1 LLTKAGAAVNIA
13 NDGSEAVAAITGAVQ
28 PPPYDIVLMDMQ
40 MPVMDG
46 HEATR
51 AIRSD
56 PRYDNLPIVAMTAQA
71 MAEERDQCLAEGMND
86 HITKPIDPDLL
97 YRTVLAFAGQRVVPR
112 AGAASPAL
120 ATEAAP
126 SELRAIAGVDT
137 VDGLHRVGGNER
149 LYHAMLRQYADD
161 QADTAAALRAALA
174 ATDMKTA
181 ERLAHT
187 LKGVSA
193 TLGIKRPSEAAAVVE
208 DRIRHD
214 RLEGIEDDLMA
225 LEEATAAVIASIRTA
240 LVQAA
245 APRST
250 DLSAVLPL
258 LRRLEVLL
266 LDSDG
271 AALDCVLEAQEVLAR
286 ALNPEEL
293 AGLTREVQNFA
304 FDAAL
309 AQLRA
314 IAARFGTATAGGD
327 GAALGA
333 ALSRLETMLAEDNGA
348 ALDCALEAQE
358 LLERALGEEE
368 AGALLREVGNFDF
381 DAALVRVRSHAA
393 R

>member
-1 LLTKAGAAVNIA
+1 
-13 NDGSEAVAAITGAVQ
+13 
-28 PPPYDIVLMDMQ
+28 
-40 MPVMDG
+40 MDG

-51 AIRSD
+51 EIRSD
-56 PRYDNLPIVAMTAQA
+56 PRYDSLPIIAMTAQA

-112 AGAASPAL
+112 ASAASPAP
-120 ATEAAP
+120 ASEAA
-126 SELRAIAGVDT
+126 EVAGVDT
-137 VDGLHRVGGNER
+137 VDGLRRVGGNER
-149 LYHAMLRQYADD
+149 LYHAMLRQYAED

-174 ATDMKTA
+174 AADMKTA

-225 LEEATAAVIASIRTA
+225 LEQATGAVIAVIRTA

-258 LRRLEVLL
+258 LGRLEDLL
-266 LDSDG
+266 VNSDG
-271 AALDCVLEAQEVLAR
+271 AALDC
-286 ALNPEEL
+286 
-293 AGLTREVQNFA
+293 
-304 FDAAL
+304 
-309 AQLRA
+309 
-314 IAARFGTATAGGD
+314 
-327 GAALGA
+327 
-333 ALSRLETMLAEDNGA
+333 
-348 ALDCALEAQE
+348 
-358 LLERALGEEE
+358 
-368 AGALLREVGNFDF
+368 GAL
-381 DAALVRVRSHAA
+381 RSFPG
-393 R
+393 